1 MSERSHRLRGDRER
15 GAALVEFAIVLP
27 VLGALLIGM
36 LSGGITF
43 NRKLSLTNG
52 AREGARYGATLP
64 FTNFANTNA
73 WLDNVAAVA
82 VGAVDNTLPANASGR
97 VVCVAY
103 VYNPGGSVGDFTLRR
118 MDSGGTVGYAASEKC
133 FNDGRP
139 DNEQRVQVV
148 LERASE
154 INALIY
160 KQTITVTGRSVARY
174 EALAG

>member
-1 MSERSHRLRGDRER
+1 MSEPSHRLRGDRDR

-27 VLGALLIGM
+27 ILGALLIGM

-64 FTNFANTNA
+64 VTNFANTNA
-73 WLDNVAAVA
+73 WLDSVAAVA
-82 VGAVDNTLPANASGR
+82 VGAVDDTLPTSAAGR
-97 VVCVAY
+97 VVCIAY
-103 VYNPGGSVGDFTLRR
+103 VDDPAGAADFTLRR
-118 MDSGGTVGYAASEKC
+118 MDSGGTVGYAASRC

-139 DNEQRVQVV
+139 ASEQRVQVV
-148 LERASE
+148 LQRTSE